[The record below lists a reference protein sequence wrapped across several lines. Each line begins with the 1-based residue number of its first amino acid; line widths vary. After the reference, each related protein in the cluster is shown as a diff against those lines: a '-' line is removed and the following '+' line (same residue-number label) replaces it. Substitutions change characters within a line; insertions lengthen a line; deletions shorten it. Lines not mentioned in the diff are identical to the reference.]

1 MVLPNTLLIVDD
13 DEVNR
18 MMTRGSLESRFDRV
32 LEASSGTEALGLIL
46 ERNEPISLVL
56 LDLLMPGMDGIEVL
70 RTLRARGVGTPV
82 IVCSANHRINLAL
95 EAIRLGAKEY
105 VEKPIQPEKLLRSV
119 DAVLSGW
126 VRSHPHGEAVDSRFS
141 LVGKSPALMRV
152 KQTIDKVA
160 RSDCTVFI
168 HGESDTG
175 KEMVARAIHYLGPR
189 ASDPFQV
196 VDCGSLSSSLLE
208 SELFGHEK
216 DAFTGANARRV
227 GLIQAAGNGTVF
239 LDEIGDLPLE
249 MQARILR
256 ALQDRQIRPLGS
268 NEYVEFKARLVAA
281 TNRDLAPEV
290 RKGRFREDLFHR
302 LNVVMIEIPPLR
314 ERKEDIPALVEFFL
328 AKHAIP
334 GSPTPALSG
343 GAMTEIVDHP
353 WPGNIRELEN
363 AIERAINLADG
374 DELTS
379 SDIIPPPSGLDE
391 PGSDPAVSPEPPAP
405 RALEDLERDAIERAI
420 TASKGNRRIAARL
433 VGISEATLYRKLRQ
447 YGMR

>member
-1 MVLPNTLLIVDD
+1 
-13 DEVNR
+13 
-18 MMTRGSLESRFDRV
+18 
-32 LEASSGTEALGLIL
+32 
-46 ERNEPISLVL
+46 
-56 LDLLMPGMDGIEVL
+56 
-70 RTLRARGVGTPV
+70 
-82 IVCSANHRINLAL
+82 
-95 EAIRLGAKEY
+95 
-105 VEKPIQPEKLLRSV
+105 
-119 DAVLSGW
+119 
-126 VRSHPHGEAVDSRFS
+126 
-141 LVGKSPALMRV
+141 
-152 KQTIDKVA
+152 
-160 RSDCTVFI
+160 
-168 HGESDTG
+168 
-175 KEMVARAIHYLGPR
+175 
-189 ASDPFQV
+189 
-196 VDCGSLSSSLLE
+196 
-208 SELFGHEK
+208 
-216 DAFTGANARRV
+216 
-227 GLIQAAGNGTVF
+227 
-239 LDEIGDLPLE
+239 
-249 MQARILR
+249 
-256 ALQDRQIRPLGS
+256 
-268 NEYVEFKARLVAA
+268 
-281 TNRDLAPEV
+281 
-290 RKGRFREDLFHR
+290 
-302 LNVVMIEIPPLR
+302 LR